1 MTRNVTSV
9 SAFQNDWFNLS
20 AMSLAE
26 VKASIKEMSVEERLE
41 IAALIAHL
49 NRADDPEYREEL
61 DRRMPA
67 MDAGR
72 KTSGAELEQ
81 GGRASPRAV

>member
-1 MTRNVTSV
+1 
-9 SAFQNDWFNLS
+9 
-20 AMSLAE
+20 MSLAE
-26 VKASIKEMSVEERLE
+26 VKASIKEMSVDERLE

-61 DRRMPA
+61 NRRMSA

-72 KTSGAELEQ
+72 KTSAAVLEELHNKLRSE
-81 GGRASPRAV
+81 GR